1 MTTIAVGLHN
11 AVIRRLGANKASIS
25 NYMRSVFTAII
36 AILFLG
42 ETFEHYH
49 ATALALVVAGVWL
62 LSVGRSTR
70 H

>member
-1 MTTIAVGLHN
+1 
-11 AVIRRLGANKASIS
+11 
-25 NYMRSVFTAII
+25 MRALFTAII

-62 LSVGRSTR
+62 LSAGRSSG